1 MVATAG
7 YDSVVATADETQVKL
22 MEELCIQVDEQ
33 DNVIGPISKK
43 AAHFKDGVL
52 HRAFSVFLFNSD
64 NQLLIQKR
72 AAEKITFPSFWANTC
87 CSHPLHFP
95 EELDEVNHMGVK
107 RAAIRKLEQEL
118 GIPTDSFEPEQF
130 KFLTKV
136 LYRAPYDENWSEY
149 EVDHILLIRADVKY
163 NLNPNE
169 VAEVRYVARDELA
182 SVLKDESLLI
192 SPWFRL
198 ISEGL
203 LPQWWDD
210 LDNVLAKDNEN
221 VVINNYIK

>member
-1 MVATAG
+1 MVSTS
-7 YDSVVATADETQVKL
+7 YDSVIASADEVQVKL
-22 MEELCIQVDEQ
+22 MEEMVIQVDEQ
-33 DNVIGPISKK
+33 DNVVGPISKK
-43 AAHFKDGVL
+43 DSHFKDGVL

-87 CSHPLHFP
+87 CSHPLYFP
-95 EELDEVNHMGVK
+95 EELEEKNHLGVK
-107 RAAIRKLEQEL
+107 RAAIRKLEHEL
-118 GIPTDSFEPEQF
+118 GIKTDTFQPEQF

-149 EVDHILLIRADVKY
+149 EVDHILLVRADVKY
-163 NLNPNE
+163 ELNENE
-169 VAEVRYVARDELA
+169 VAEVRYVARDELEN
-182 SVLKDESLLI
+182 VLNDPSMLI

-203 LPQWWDD
+203 LPQWWND
-210 LDNVLAKDNEN
+210 LDNVLAKDNDN
-221 VVINNYIK
+221 VVINNYIQ